1 MLEQCDELLR
11 RTDCV
16 EILPIPFLG
25 IGHFLLTCVV
35 PAVLFAVQ
43 ITHVLAQGRGGEIGN
58 IDLEGKS

>member
-1 MLEQCDELLR
+1 MLEQRDELLQ

-16 EILPIPFLG
+16 EIFPIPFLG

-43 ITHVLAQGRGGEIGN
+43 IRVCWPREEVGE
-58 IDLEGKS
+58 